1 MLIHENAY
9 IRFAFESPYLYVTI
23 LRKSSPSNEDWSFAL
38 KTLLDFYTAAET
50 ANTRIAVKIDLRLM
64 AMLSMKHWKQL
75 ADTLDGVRDRTNKI
89 IYGTC
94 MVNESGMVRVAING
108 LLGIYGPVRPMK
120 FFGSHEA
127 GDVWLREL
135 IRTEDLKRGGRQVLA
150 QAEDPPGMVATI
162 TTPAP
167 SSTSTNP
174 NAHVTATMG

>member
-1 MLIHENAY
+1 MLIHENSY

-23 LRKSSPSNEDWSFAL
+23 LRSSSPSNEDWAFAL

-50 ANTRIAVKIDLRLM
+50 ANTRIAVKIDLRQM

-94 MVNESGMVRVAING
+94 MVNESGVVRVAING
-108 LLGIYGPVRPMK
+108 LLGIYGPVRPIK
-120 FFGSHEA
+120 FFGSHDA

-135 IRTEDLKRGGRQVLA
+135 IRTEDLKRGGNQVLPK
-150 QAEDPPGMVATI
+150 AENPPGMP
-162 TTPAP
+162 TTASAP
-167 SSTSTNP
+167 TC
-174 NAHVTATMG
+174 